1 MINSRTDKRVNNE
14 GKDISKHTL
23 ANSPKASQEEVGA
36 WSEFGDVILE
46 NEGAIKC
53 DTQVTDGGYKG
64 EVRKSMREYWK
75 VKFKDV
81 E

>member
-1 MINSRTDKRVNNE
+1 MINSRTDKCVHNE
-14 GKDISKHTL
+14 GKDRGRYRL

-53 DTQVTDGGYKG
+53 DTQVTDGG
-64 EVRKSMREYWK
+64 
-75 VKFKDV
+75 
-81 E
+81 